1 MSHKGLHKLLLIF
14 GFLFPWISP
23 LSAQNN
29 RLMLLNEEWDSYS
42 QTSNRHVNGWDF
54 CKSGINDPS
63 IVQRGN
69 LHAFLST
76 GSSAGSGTTIATPWL
91 DQIADTFSFYIY
103 GSTLNGHTAQ
113 VEFGFIPD
121 NATISDPSD
130 ICTYFIPYD
139 TVNLSVSNQWQ
150 RTTRD
155 MRPYYAIHGTT
166 HRLAIRLINSYDQE
180 IYLDEIRAWIPKG
193 NTSTCPNI
201 TSVGRDFWAT
211 FIYNTHETYNY
222 LNPGEL
228 RLTALSTQDCELDIY
243 DNLNGHYTTQLNAS
257 NNHYTRRVVGTNASL
272 PVATVYDG
280 GYHITSTEDIW
291 LYATNYVQETQDVA
305 TVIPTSVLDT
315 HYIVQDYPAWQFGA
329 QVAFVATEDNTV
341 LTMTV
346 PCNIQGTTITA
357 GTTLTPTLMQ
367 GQSYLLISNG
377 NNSSFSGMEVSSN
390 GKPFAMFQGGR
401 RVKVPT
407 NGSTSDLL
415 FEQALPPSQWGNEF
429 IVAGVTGQSGTCY
442 IRITSAEDN
451 CSVSIN
457 GATVTNLN
465 ARQTYE
471 TTITSTTG
479 KHIVTSKP
487 CCVILYLA
495 SNTQAGYEGD
505 PSTITIPPV
514 NKGVCSSRFQTHN
527 SPKVENNRHKVTI
540 ICDTAWSDFMLLD
553 GDPLPSTNSLIDG
566 YKMYQITLPYS
577 SANNGIHHVEN
588 SHGPF
593 IAYAYGMG
601 YEWESYAF
609 PLGFSFNPVIARI
622 HRDTVAFNDSICQGH
637 AYNSNGFSIG
647 ADETQIAA
655 TLSRMDSTVVDDTV
669 IHYRSLTLTVLPTP
683 NVEIHQTLPPNGSL
697 NFAGTTI
704 TETGTYVFHL
714 TTANGCDSTVTLHVY
729 AHDGTCPNNT
739 SAGRDFWA
747 TFIYNTHETYNY
759 LNPGEL
765 RLTALSTQDCEL
777 DIYDNLNGHYTTQLN
792 ASNNHYTRRV
802 VGTNAS
808 LPVATVYDGGYHI
821 TSTEDIWLYATN
833 YVQETQD
840 VATVIPTSVLDTHYI
855 VQDYPAWQF
864 GAQVAFVATEDNTVL
879 TMTVPCNI
887 QGTTITA
894 GTTLTPTLMQ
904 GQSYLLISNGNNSS
918 FSGMEVSSN
927 GKPFA
932 MFQGG
937 RRVKVPTNGS
947 TSDLLFE
954 QALPPSQWGNEFIV
968 AGVTG
973 QSGTCY
979 IRITSAEDNCSVSIN
994 GATVTNLNARQ
1005 TYETTI
1011 TSTTGKHIVTSKP
1024 CCVILYLASNTQ
1036 AGYEGDPST
1045 ITIPPV
1051 NKGVCSSR
1059 FQTHNSPK
1067 VENNRHKVTII
1078 CDTAWS
1084 DFMLLD
1090 GDPLPSTNS
1099 LIDGYKMY
1107 QITLPYSSANN
1118 GIHHVEN
1125 SHGPFIAYAY
1135 GMGYEWESYAFP
1147 LGFSFNPVIARIH
1160 RDTVAFNDS
1169 ICQGHAYNSNGFSI
1183 GADETQI
1190 AATLSRMDSTVVDD
1204 TVIHYRSLTLT
1215 VLPTPNVEI
1224 HQTLPPNG
1232 SLNFAGT
1239 TITETGTYV
1248 FHLTTANG
1256 CDSTVTLH
1264 VYAHDGTCP
1273 NNTSAGR
1280 DFWVMFLYNH
1290 NYGTGFL
1297 TEEQRLYFL
1306 GDQTSSVTISNNNSG
1321 STSATLSSPSFSATQ
1336 LCGTNQQI
1344 VGTVY
1349 EGGYHITSSEDIW
1362 VYADDFID
1370 CNQDVA
1376 TILPTEALGTHYIVQ
1391 SYPSTNDYG
1400 AEVGFLATQDGT
1412 TLSFTV
1418 PCDVLGTSITAGT
1431 PLTITLNSGQTYM
1444 LMASA
1449 GGSFS
1454 GMEVSSNG
1462 KPFALFVAGQNTA
1475 VPLDGI
1481 GRDYTYEQALP
1492 VNLWG
1497 TEFIVSSTIQQN
1509 YNRLLITASADGCI
1523 IMKDGTPLA
1532 GPLAA
1537 GQTWEGVMPTST
1549 QWHLTA
1555 SSPIQV
1561 ILYFGSYQTVGNIGD
1576 PSAVTIP
1583 PLNHGICDARF
1594 ISIGTPEIPSSNH
1607 YINIICHQD
1616 LDVGLQLDDSPLPT
1630 SEIVATLGDYRCHQV
1645 RLTPGEHRLHNNL
1658 GPFIAYAYGLGL
1670 WESYAYPLGFAVDTI
1685 PVEPQP
1691 QPLQHDT
1698 ITYSDSICMGQ
1709 PYLLP
1714 EEFFCD
1720 GITYTPP
1727 SGLIYVRP
1735 SETAEAGTLEHWSNW
1750 VEGDTLVH
1758 HIHLILTIFPSF
1770 SEEVYVTLPPDDS
1783 IAFADTVIGD
1793 TGTYVFHLTATNGCD
1808 STVTLHV
1815 HACVVTLCVE
1825 FTGRTFIDFD
1835 YPVVTLRDCSPDRH
1849 TTRWEFSDG
1858 YRSNGERVRRQFQ
1871 YPLPD
1876 TVIATMTTCD
1886 NDGCCGDTT
1895 FGFAPKIRS
1904 VWFPNIF
1911 FPDQESNNRFGCYT
1925 SHQVVDFELEIYN
1938 RWGLLVW
1945 RTTDIATPWDGTHD
1959 GTPVTQGAYVYRWF
1973 LEDIYGDRKA
1983 GTGTVTLIR

>member
-54 CKSGINDPS
+54 CKSGINDQS

-130 ICTYFIPYD
+130 ICTCFIPYD

-180 IYLDEIRAWIPKG
+180 IYLDEIRAWIPKSE
-193 NTSTCPNI
+193 TSSCPEI
-201 TSVGRDFWAT
+201 TSASRDFWAT

-407 NGSTSDLL
+407 NGSNSDLL

-429 IVAGVTGQSGTCY
+429 IVAGVTGQSGKCY
-442 IRITSAEDN
+442 IRITSAENN

-622 HRDTVAFNDSICQGH
+622 HRDTVAFYDSICQRH

-647 ADETQIAA
+647 ANETQVAT

-669 IHYRSLTLTVLPTP
+669 IHYRSLTLTVLPSP
-683 NVEIHQTLPPNGSL
+683 SVEIHQTLPPDRSL
-697 NFAGTTI
+697 NFADTTI

-714 TTANGCDSTVTLHVY
+714 TTANGCDSTVTLHV
-729 AHDGTCPNNT
+729 H
-739 SAGRDFWA
+739 
-747 TFIYNTHETYNY
+747 
-759 LNPGEL
+759 
-765 RLTALSTQDCEL
+765 
-777 DIYDNLNGHYTTQLN
+777 
-792 ASNNHYTRRV
+792 
-802 VGTNAS
+802 
-808 LPVATVYDGGYHI
+808 
-821 TSTEDIWLYATN
+821 
-833 YVQETQD
+833 
-840 VATVIPTSVLDTHYI
+840 
-855 VQDYPAWQF
+855 
-864 GAQVAFVATEDNTVL
+864 
-879 TMTVPCNI
+879 
-887 QGTTITA
+887 
-894 GTTLTPTLMQ
+894 
-904 GQSYLLISNGNNSS
+904 
-918 FSGMEVSSN
+918 
-927 GKPFA
+927 
-932 MFQGG
+932 
-937 RRVKVPTNGS
+937 
-947 TSDLLFE
+947 
-954 QALPPSQWGNEFIV
+954 
-968 AGVTG
+968 
-973 QSGTCY
+973 
-979 IRITSAEDNCSVSIN
+979 
-994 GATVTNLNARQ
+994 
-1005 TYETTI
+1005 
-1011 TSTTGKHIVTSKP
+1011 
-1024 CCVILYLASNTQ
+1024 
-1036 AGYEGDPST
+1036 
-1045 ITIPPV
+1045 
-1051 NKGVCSSR
+1051 
-1059 FQTHNSPK
+1059 
-1067 VENNRHKVTII
+1067 
-1078 CDTAWS
+1078 
-1084 DFMLLD
+1084 
-1090 GDPLPSTNS
+1090 
-1099 LIDGYKMY
+1099 
-1107 QITLPYSSANN
+1107 
-1118 GIHHVEN
+1118 
-1125 SHGPFIAYAY
+1125 
-1135 GMGYEWESYAFP
+1135 
-1147 LGFSFNPVIARIH
+1147 
-1160 RDTVAFNDS
+1160 
-1169 ICQGHAYNSNGFSI
+1169 
-1183 GADETQI
+1183 
-1190 AATLSRMDSTVVDD
+1190 
-1204 TVIHYRSLTLT
+1204 
-1215 VLPTPNVEI
+1215 
-1224 HQTLPPNG
+1224 
-1232 SLNFAGT
+1232 
-1239 TITETGTYV
+1239 
-1248 FHLTTANG
+1248 
-1256 CDSTVTLH
+1256 
-1264 VYAHDGTCP
+1264 AHDGTCP

-1758 HIHLILTIFPSF
+1758 HIHLILTILPSF

>member
-54 CKSGINDPS
+54 CKSGINDQS

-130 ICTYFIPYD
+130 ICTCFIPYD

-201 TSVGRDFWAT
+201 TSVGRDFWVMFLYNHNIGGDFPQNRRLYFASTEAAT
-211 FIYNTHETYNY
+211 VNVHNNLSGDDSFS
-222 LNPGEL
+222 
-228 RLTALSTQDCELDIY
+228 LTGPDFNAIRSY
-243 DNLNGHYTTQLNAS
+243 GNNQLQ
-257 NNHYTRRVVGTNASL
+257 VGT
-272 PVATVYDG
+272 VFEG
-280 GYHITSTEDIW
+280 GYHVTSSADIW
-291 LYATNYVQETQDVA
+291 LYARNFMQNTLDA
-305 TVIPTSVLDT
+305 TVVFPTEALGT
-315 HYIVQDYPAWQFGA
+315 RYIVQDYPSTDNHGGE
-329 QVAFVATEDNTV
+329 VGFVATEDNTV
-341 LTMTV
+341 LSMTV
-346 PCNIQGTTITA
+346 PCGIQGTSITA
-357 GTTLTPTLMQ
+357 GTTLSVTLNQ
-367 GQSYLLISNG
+367 GQAYMLLAARGGSL
-377 NNSSFSGMEVSSN
+377 SGMEVTSN
-390 GKPFAMFQGGR
+390 GKPFAMFHGDWNIA
-401 RVKVPT
+401 VPQYV
-407 NGSTSDLL
+407 NARDHCY
-415 FEQALPPSQWGNEF
+415 EQALPVDRWGTEF
-429 IVAGVTGQSGTCY
+429 IFGSIPPQSSVNHV
-442 IRITSAEDN
+442 RITASEN
-451 CSVSIN
+451 NTLITRE
-457 GATVTNLN
+457 GASNIGPLQQ
-465 ARQTYE
+465 RQTWQGSMSYGE
-471 TTITSTTG
+471 IWHLTAT
-479 KHIVTSKP
+479 KP
-487 CCVILYLA
+487 IQVILYMG
-495 SNTQAGYEGD
+495 SMDYTNVGD
-505 PSTITIPPV
+505 PSSVTIPPLTHAI
-514 NKGVCSSRFQTHN
+514 CDSRFNCDRTDSIRTETHYLSIVCHEDYDSGLTLDEQPIGTRGTVTPVGN
-527 SPKVENNRHKVTI
+527 YRYRTVQVPYTTANQGFHHLQNN
-540 ICDTAWSDFMLLD
+540 L
-553 GDPLPSTNSLIDG
+553 
-566 YKMYQITLPYS
+566 
-577 SANNGIHHVEN
+577 
-588 SHGPF
+588 GPF
-593 IAYAYGMG
+593 VAYAYG
-601 YEWESYAF
+601 YSPTERESYAF
-609 PLGFSFNPVIARI
+609 PLGFSFDRVIARI
-622 HRDTVAFNDSICQGH
+622 HRDTVTFYDSICQGH

-647 ADETQIAA
+647 ADVTQVAA

-669 IHYRSLTLTVLPTP
+669 IHYRSLTLTVLPSP
-683 NVEIHQTLPPNGSL
+683 SVEIHQTLPPDGNL
-697 NFAGTTI
+697 VFADTTI

-714 TTANGCDSTVTLHVY
+714 TTANGCDSTVTLHV
-729 AHDGTCPNNT
+729 H
-739 SAGRDFWA
+739 
-747 TFIYNTHETYNY
+747 
-759 LNPGEL
+759 
-765 RLTALSTQDCEL
+765 
-777 DIYDNLNGHYTTQLN
+777 
-792 ASNNHYTRRV
+792 
-802 VGTNAS
+802 
-808 LPVATVYDGGYHI
+808 
-821 TSTEDIWLYATN
+821 
-833 YVQETQD
+833 
-840 VATVIPTSVLDTHYI
+840 
-855 VQDYPAWQF
+855 
-864 GAQVAFVATEDNTVL
+864 
-879 TMTVPCNI
+879 
-887 QGTTITA
+887 
-894 GTTLTPTLMQ
+894 
-904 GQSYLLISNGNNSS
+904 
-918 FSGMEVSSN
+918 
-927 GKPFA
+927 
-932 MFQGG
+932 
-937 RRVKVPTNGS
+937 
-947 TSDLLFE
+947 
-954 QALPPSQWGNEFIV
+954 
-968 AGVTG
+968 
-973 QSGTCY
+973 
-979 IRITSAEDNCSVSIN
+979 
-994 GATVTNLNARQ
+994 
-1005 TYETTI
+1005 
-1011 TSTTGKHIVTSKP
+1011 
-1024 CCVILYLASNTQ
+1024 
-1036 AGYEGDPST
+1036 
-1045 ITIPPV
+1045 
-1051 NKGVCSSR
+1051 
-1059 FQTHNSPK
+1059 
-1067 VENNRHKVTII
+1067 
-1078 CDTAWS
+1078 
-1084 DFMLLD
+1084 
-1090 GDPLPSTNS
+1090 
-1099 LIDGYKMY
+1099 
-1107 QITLPYSSANN
+1107 
-1118 GIHHVEN
+1118 
-1125 SHGPFIAYAY
+1125 
-1135 GMGYEWESYAFP
+1135 
-1147 LGFSFNPVIARIH
+1147 
-1160 RDTVAFNDS
+1160 
-1169 ICQGHAYNSNGFSI
+1169 
-1183 GADETQI
+1183 
-1190 AATLSRMDSTVVDD
+1190 
-1204 TVIHYRSLTLT
+1204 
-1215 VLPTPNVEI
+1215 
-1224 HQTLPPNG
+1224 
-1232 SLNFAGT
+1232 
-1239 TITETGTYV
+1239 
-1248 FHLTTANG
+1248 
-1256 CDSTVTLH
+1256 
-1264 VYAHDGTCP
+1264 AHDGTCP

-1758 HIHLILTIFPSF
+1758 HIHLILTILPSF